1 MTIFACY
8 IYSFRNVSVMRSRFI
23 LGFLAFLAF
32 LPACEKQPD
41 TTPVTGITL
50 EPTSVELVDG
60 ESITITATITPSDAT
75 NQQVKWSSG
84 NPSIQVSNG
93 KVTTSFK
100 PGTATTIING
110 RPVLGKGTI
119 TATTVDGN
127 KKAKCQITVYAKTV
141 PVTGIRLSETSLQL
155 NKGDSRTLSAT
166 VQPDNATDNAVQWT
180 SSDNSVA
187 SVDQN
192 GTITAVA
199 GGKATIT
206 ASAGGVSASCS
217 VNVNVPVTSIR
228 LSSIILTLEKG
239 QFAVLTATVSP
250 EDALDKC
257 VQWNSDN
264 PSVASVD
271 QNGKV
276 TAINDGRA
284 KITASAGGFTASC
297 SVICVSIPVSAV
309 VLNKTSLSLAKGSS
323 ETLTATVS
331 PRDATDN
338 TVKWSCDNPSVA
350 TVDQNGHVTAVNA
363 GNAVITASAGDV
375 SATCEVSVFIP
386 VTSVM
391 LSSTDLTLLVGETAV
406 LEASVLPEDATDKNV
421 TWWSSYPDVATVEGG
436 MVTAVGF
443 GQAVI
448 VAQVGDQSAS
458 CTVTVLTDSPSGV
471 IAHYYGG
478 DVSASGDFIEPGSR
492 LVFGV
497 TNLSAESINVK
508 SVQLVDG
515 VSEEGADILSLGENL
530 NPGLTHQWT
539 IDVPG
544 SGIHSPV
551 AVFTFIYKGEEHT
564 CSAKYEDVIVKIK
577 GRP

>member
-1 MTIFACY
+1 M
-8 IYSFRNVSVMRSRFI
+8 
-23 LGFLAFLAF
+23 GFLALLAF
-32 LPACEKQPD
+32 LTACEKQPD

-75 NQQVKWSSG
+75 NQQVMWSCG
-84 NPSIQVSNG
+84 NPSILVSNG

-100 PGTATTIING
+100 PGTATTLING
-110 RPVLGKGTI
+110 RPALGTGTI

-127 KKAKCQITVYAKTV
+127 KKAKCQVTVYAKTV
-141 PVTGIRLSETSLQL
+141 PVTSIRLSETSLQL

-166 VQPDNATDNAVQWT
+166 VQPDNATDNAVRWT
-180 SSDNSVA
+180 TSDNSVV

-192 GTITAVA
+192 GTITAVG
-199 GGKATIT
+199 GGKASIT

-217 VNVNVPVTSIR
+217 VDVYVPV
-228 LSSIILTLEKG
+228 SSISLSANLLSLAKG
-239 QFAVLTATVSP
+239 TFAVLTATVSP
-250 EDALDKC
+250 EDAMDKS

-264 PSVASVD
+264 PSIATVD

-297 SVICVSIPVSAV
+297 TVICVSIPVTAV
-309 VLNKTSLSLAKGSS
+309 VLNKTILSLAKGSS

-338 TVKWSCDNPSVA
+338 TVKWSSDNPSVV
-350 TVDQNGHVTAVNA
+350 TVDQNGEVTAVNA

-386 VTSVM
+386 VTSIT
-391 LSSTDLTLLVGETAV
+391 LSSTDLTLLVGQTAV
-406 LEASVLPEDATDKNV
+406 LEATVLPDDATDKNV

-436 MVTAVGF
+436 RITALGF
-443 GQAVI
+443 GQTVV
-448 VAQVGDQSAS
+448 VAQAGGQSAS
-458 CTVTVLTDSPSGV
+458 CSVTVLADSPSGV

-492 LVFGV
+492 LIFGV

-551 AVFTFIYKGEEHT
+551 AVFTFIYNGEEHT
-564 CSAKYEDVIVKIK
+564 CSAKYEDVILKIK
-577 GRP
+577 SRP

>member
-1 MTIFACY
+1 M
-8 IYSFRNVSVMRSRFI
+8 
-23 LGFLAFLAF
+23 GFLALLAF

-50 EPTSVELVDG
+50 DPTSVELIEG
-60 ESITITATITPSDAT
+60 ESITIIATITPSDAT
-75 NQQVKWSSG
+75 NQQVMWSCG
-84 NPSIQVSNG
+84 NPSILVSNG

-100 PGTATTIING
+100 PGTATTLING
-110 RPVLGKGTI
+110 RPALGKGTI

-127 KKAKCQITVYAKTV
+127 KKAKCQVTVYAKTV
-141 PVTGIRLSETSLQL
+141 PVTGIRLSETSLKL

-166 VQPDNATDNAVQWT
+166 VQPDNASDKTVRWN

-187 SVDQN
+187 TVDQN
-192 GTITAVA
+192 GTITAT
-199 GGKATIT
+199 GGGTATISAT
-206 ASAGGVSASCS
+206 AGGVSASCS
-217 VNVNVPVTSIR
+217 VEVYVPVTSIS
-228 LSSIILTLEKG
+228 LSANLLSLAKG
-239 QFAVLTATVSP
+239 TFAVLTATVSP
-250 EDALDKC
+250 EDAMDKS

-297 SVICVSIPVSAV
+297 TVICVSIPVSAV

-338 TVKWSCDNPSVA
+338 TVKWSSDNPSVV
-350 TVDQNGHVTAVNA
+350 TVDQNGQVTAVNA

-386 VTSVM
+386 VTSIT
-391 LSSTDLTLLVGETAV
+391 LSSTDLTLLVGQTAV
-406 LEASVLPEDATDKNV
+406 LEATVLPEDATDKNV

-436 MVTAVGF
+436 RITALGF
-443 GQAVI
+443 GQTVV
-448 VAQVGDQSAS
+448 VAQAGGQSAS
-458 CTVTVLTDSPSGV
+458 CSVTVLTDSPSGV
-471 IAHYYGG
+471 TAKYYGG
-478 DVSASGDFIEPGSR
+478 DVSASGDFVEPGSR
-492 LVFGV
+492 LIFGV

>member
-1 MTIFACY
+1 
-8 IYSFRNVSVMRSRFI
+8 MRSRFI
-23 LGFLAFLAF
+23 LGLLTFLAF

-100 PGTATTIING
+100 PGTATILING
-110 RPVLGKGTI
+110 RPALGKGTI

-127 KKAKCQITVYAKTV
+127 KKAKCQVTVYAKTV

-166 VQPDNATDNAVQWT
+166 VQPDNATDNAVRWT
-180 SSDNSVA
+180 TSDNSVA
-187 SVDQN
+187 AVDQN
-192 GTITAVA
+192 GTITAVG
-199 GGKATIT
+199 GGKASIT

-217 VNVNVPVTSIR
+217 VDVYVPV
-228 LSSIILTLEKG
+228 SSISLSTNLLSLAKG
-239 QFAVLTATVSP
+239 TFAVLTATVSP
-250 EDALDKC
+250 EDAMDKS
-257 VQWNSDN
+257 VQWNCDN
-264 PSVASVD
+264 PSIATVD

-297 SVICVSIPVSAV
+297 TVICVSIPVAAV

-338 TVKWSCDNPSVA
+338 TVKWSSDNPSVA
-350 TVDQNGHVTAVNA
+350 TVDQNGQVTAVNA

-386 VTSVM
+386 VTSVT
-391 LSSTDLTLLVGETAV
+391 LSSTELTLLVGETAV
-406 LEASVLPEDATDKNV
+406 LEATVLPEDATDKNV

-436 MVTAVGF
+436 RITALGF
-443 GQAVI
+443 GQTVV
-448 VAQVGDQSAS
+448 VAQAGGQSAS
-458 CTVTVLTDSPSGV
+458 CSVTVLADSPSGV

-478 DVSASGDFIEPGSR
+478 DVSASGDFVEPGSR
-492 LVFGV
+492 LIFGV
-497 TNLSAESINVK
+497 TNLSVESINVK

-551 AVFTFIYKGEEHT
+551 AVFTFIYNGEEHT

>member
-1 MTIFACY
+1 M
-8 IYSFRNVSVMRSRFI
+8 SSRFI
-23 LGFLAFLAF
+23 LGFLALLAF

-84 NPSIQVSNG
+84 NPSIQVSDG

-100 PGTATTIING
+100 PGTATTLING
-110 RPVLGKGTI
+110 RPALGKGTI

-127 KKAKCQITVYAKTV
+127 KKAKCQVTVYAKTV
-141 PVTGIRLSETSLQL
+141 PATGIRLSETSLQL
-155 NKGDSRTLSAT
+155 NKGDIRTLSAT
-166 VQPDNATDNAVQWT
+166 VLPDNASDNAVRWT
-180 SSDNSVA
+180 TSDNSVV

-192 GTITAVA
+192 GTITAIG

-217 VNVNVPVTSIR
+217 VDVYVPV
-228 LSSIILTLEKG
+228 SSISLSANLLSLSKG
-239 QFAVLTATVSP
+239 ASAVLTATVSP
-250 EDALDKC
+250 EDAMDKS

-264 PSVASVD
+264 PSIATVD

-276 TAINDGRA
+276 TAINGGRA

-297 SVICVSIPVSAV
+297 TVICVNIPVTAV

-323 ETLTATVS
+323 KKLTATVS
-331 PRDATDN
+331 PSDATDN
-338 TVKWSCDNPSVA
+338 TVKWSSDNPSVA
-350 TVDQNGHVTAVNA
+350 TVDQNGQVTAVNA
-363 GNAVITASAGDV
+363 GNAVITASAGDIA
-375 SATCEVSVFIP
+375 ATCEVSVFIP
-386 VTSVM
+386 VTSVT

-406 LEASVLPEDATDKNV
+406 LEITVLPEDATDKNV
-421 TWWSSYPDVATVEGG
+421 TWWSSYPNVATVEGG
-436 MVTAVGF
+436 RITAFGF
-443 GQAVI
+443 GEADI
-448 VAQVGDQSAS
+448 VVLVGDQSAS

-471 IAHYYGG
+471 TANYYGG
-478 DVSASGDFIEPGSR
+478 DVSASGDFVEPGSR
-492 LVFGV
+492 LIFGV

-515 VSEEGADILSLGENL
+515 VSDEGADILSLGENL

-551 AVFTFIYKGEEHT
+551 AVFTFIYNGEEHT

>member
-1 MTIFACY
+1 M
-8 IYSFRNVSVMRSRFI
+8 
-23 LGFLAFLAF
+23 GFLALLAF

-50 EPTSVELVDG
+50 EPTSVELIDG
-60 ESITITATITPSDAT
+60 ESITITATVTPSDAT

-100 PGTATTIING
+100 PGTATTLING
-110 RPVLGKGTI
+110 RPALGKGTI

-141 PVTGIRLSETSLQL
+141 PVAGIRLSETSLQL

-192 GTITAVA
+192 GTITAVS

-250 EDALDKC
+250 EDAMDKN
-257 VQWNSDN
+257 VQWNSDD
-264 PSVASVD
+264 PSVATVD
-271 QNGKV
+271 QNGRV

-284 KITASAGGFTASC
+284 KITASAGGLTASC
-297 SVICVSIPVSAV
+297 TVICISIPVTAV
-309 VLNKTSLSLAKGSS
+309 ILNKTSLSLAKGSS

-338 TVKWSCDNPSVA
+338 TVKWSSDNPSVA
-350 TVDQNGHVTAVNA
+350 TVDQNGQVIAVNA

-386 VTSVM
+386 VTSIT

-406 LEASVLPEDATDKNV
+406 LEATVLPEDATDKNV

-436 MVTAVGF
+436 MITALGF
-443 GQAVI
+443 GQADI
-448 VAQVGDQSAS
+448 VAQVGGQSAS

-471 IAHYYGG
+471 IANYYGG

-492 LVFGV
+492 LNFGV
-497 TNLSAESINVK
+497 TNMSAEAINVK
-508 SVQLVDG
+508 SVQLFDG
-515 VSEEGADILSLGENL
+515 ISEEGANVLPIGEDL

-551 AVFTFIYKGEEHT
+551 AVFTFIYLGEEYT

>member
-1 MTIFACY
+1 
-8 IYSFRNVSVMRSRFI
+8 MRSRFI
-23 LGFLAFLAF
+23 LGFLALLAF

-50 EPTSVELVDG
+50 DPTSVELIEG
-60 ESITITATITPSDAT
+60 ESITIIATITPSDAT
-75 NQQVKWSSG
+75 NQQVMWSCG
-84 NPSIQVSNG
+84 NPSILVSNG

-100 PGTATTIING
+100 PGTATTLING
-110 RPVLGKGTI
+110 RPALGKGTI

-127 KKAKCQITVYAKTV
+127 KKAKCQVTVYAKTV
-141 PVTGIRLSETSLQL
+141 PVTGIRLSETSLKL

-166 VQPDNATDNAVQWT
+166 VQPDNASDKTVRWN

-187 SVDQN
+187 TVDQN
-192 GTITAVA
+192 GTITAT
-199 GGKATIT
+199 GGGTATISAT
-206 ASAGGVSASCS
+206 AGGVSASCS
-217 VNVNVPVTSIR
+217 VEVYVPVTSIS
-228 LSSIILTLEKG
+228 LSANLLSLAKG
-239 QFAVLTATVSP
+239 TFAVLTATVSP
-250 EDALDKC
+250 EDAMDKS

-297 SVICVSIPVSAV
+297 TVICVSIPVSAV

-338 TVKWSCDNPSVA
+338 TVKWSSDNPSVV
-350 TVDQNGHVTAVNA
+350 TVDQNGQVTAVNA

-386 VTSVM
+386 VTSIT
-391 LSSTDLTLLVGETAV
+391 LSSTDLTLLVGQTAV
-406 LEASVLPEDATDKNV
+406 LEATVLPEDATDKNV

-436 MVTAVGF
+436 RITALGF
-443 GQAVI
+443 GQTVV
-448 VAQVGDQSAS
+448 VAQAGGQSAS
-458 CTVTVLTDSPSGV
+458 CSVTVLTDSPSGV
-471 IAHYYGG
+471 TAKYYGG
-478 DVSASGDFIEPGSR
+478 DVSASGDFVEPGSR
-492 LVFGV
+492 LIFGV

>member
-1 MTIFACY
+1 M
-8 IYSFRNVSVMRSRFI
+8 
-23 LGFLAFLAF
+23 GFLALLAF

-41 TTPVTGITL
+41 TIPVTGITL
-50 EPTSVELVDG
+50 EPTSVELIDG

-100 PGTATTIING
+100 PGTATTLING
-110 RPVLGKGTI
+110 RPALGKGTI

-141 PVTGIRLSETSLQL
+141 PVAGIRLSETSLQL

-192 GTITAVA
+192 GTITAVS

-250 EDALDKC
+250 EDAMDKS
-257 VQWNSDN
+257 VQWNSDD
-264 PSVASVD
+264 PSVATVD
-271 QNGKV
+271 QNGRV

-284 KITASAGGFTASC
+284 KITASAGGLTASC
-297 SVICVSIPVSAV
+297 TVICISIPVTAV
-309 VLNKTSLSLAKGSS
+309 ILNKTSLSLAKGSS

-331 PRDATDN
+331 PHDATDN
-338 TVKWSCDNPSVA
+338 TVKWSSDNPSVA
-350 TVDQNGHVTAVNA
+350 TVDQSGRVTAVNS
-363 GNAVITASAGDV
+363 GNATITASAGDV

-386 VTSVM
+386 VTSIT
-391 LSSTDLTLLVGETAV
+391 LSSTDLKLLVGETAV
-406 LEASVLPEDATDKNV
+406 LEATVLPEDATDKNV

-436 MVTAVGF
+436 MITAVGF
-443 GQAVI
+443 GQADI
-448 VAQVGDQSAS
+448 VAQVGGQSAA

-471 IAHYYGG
+471 IANYYGG
-478 DVSASGDFIEPGSR
+478 DVTASGDFIEPGSR
-492 LVFGV
+492 LNFGV
-497 TNLSAESINVK
+497 TNMSAETINVK
-508 SVQLVDG
+508 SVQLFDG
-515 VSEEGADILSLGENL
+515 ISEVGADILPIGEDL
-530 NPGLTHQWT
+530 NPGLIHQWT
-539 IDVPG
+539 IDVPA
-544 SGIHSPV
+544 SGMHSPV
-551 AVFTFIYKGEEHT
+551 AVFTFTYRGEENT
-564 CSAKYEDVIVKIK
+564 CSAQYHSIVEQVV
-577 GRP
+577 GRH

>member
-1 MTIFACY
+1 M
-8 IYSFRNVSVMRSRFI
+8 
-23 LGFLAFLAF
+23 GFLALLAF

-50 EPTSVELVDG
+50 EPTSVELIDG

-84 NPSIQVSNG
+84 NPSILVSNG

-100 PGTATTIING
+100 PGTATTLING
-110 RPVLGKGTI
+110 RPALGKGTI

-141 PVTGIRLSETSLQL
+141 PVAGIRLSETSIQL

-192 GTITAVA
+192 GTITAVS

-239 QFAVLTATVSP
+239 TFAVLTATVSP
-250 EDALDKC
+250 EDAMDKN
-257 VQWNSDN
+257 VQWNSDD
-264 PSVASVD
+264 PSVATVD
-271 QNGKV
+271 QNGRV

-284 KITASAGGFTASC
+284 KITASAGGLTASC
-297 SVICVSIPVSAV
+297 TVICISIPVTAV
-309 VLNKTSLSLAKGSS
+309 ILNKTSLSLAKGSS

-338 TVKWSCDNPSVA
+338 TVKWSSDNPSVA
-350 TVDQNGHVTAVNA
+350 TVDQNGQVIAVNA

-386 VTSVM
+386 VTSIT
-391 LSSTDLTLLVGETAV
+391 LSSTDLSLLVGETAV
-406 LEASVLPEDATDKNV
+406 LEATVLPEDATDKNV

-436 MVTAVGF
+436 MITAVGF
-443 GQAVI
+443 GQVDI
-448 VAQVGDQSAS
+448 VAQVGGQSAS

-471 IAHYYGG
+471 IANYYGG

-492 LVFGV
+492 LNFGV
-497 TNLSAESINVK
+497 TNMSAEAINVK
-508 SVQLVDG
+508 SVQLFDG
-515 VSEEGADILSLGENL
+515 ISEEGADILPIGEDL

-539 IDVPG
+539 INVPG

-551 AVFTFIYKGEEHT
+551 AVFTFIYLGEEYT